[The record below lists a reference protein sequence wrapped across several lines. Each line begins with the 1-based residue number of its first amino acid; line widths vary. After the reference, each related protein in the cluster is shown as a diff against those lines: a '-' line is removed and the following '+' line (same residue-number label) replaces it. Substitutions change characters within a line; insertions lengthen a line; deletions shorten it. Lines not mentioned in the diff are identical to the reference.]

1 MNRSNVAWVDV
12 PYTSATTTGDR
23 GPSPPVQRA
32 IETIRMWAGQ
42 QPTTSTGQ
50 RTGQRLDLSQ
60 RLIEFRVK
68 GENHPPNTVALQL
81 YSTSTNGFL
90 QYDLT
95 ASDLDGEWRH
105 LSLSLGR
112 FSSYG
117 TNPDLQ
123 AIDLVRFR
131 AIGDAGGAALTGS
144 MLVND
149 LVARSVAEPGVGRPG
164 PVRHAALGPRRWAG
178 GPASP
183 GGAGRQLTPLIKVAP
198 ARSSAGVWGF
208 QVLLF
213 AAVQCS
219 SPVEAVA
226 SPARHPPVN
235 SAGQVQGNR
244 PDLTSPAG
252 PQAGSAGRG
261 RGFRAIR
268 CAGRP
273 VWTAPGSRAG
283 PA

>member
-1 MNRSNVAWVDV
+1 MNFKCLPQAEVGGCGSLEIEDLTLGFLDPWLLTLGFPWSVGGGPGANVAGSLITIVSQS
-12 PYTSATTTGDR
+12 PSAAAPPQSALMTYAYGAANRFNYNDFYNDR
-23 GPSPPVQRA
+23 FS
-32 IETIRMWAGQ
+32 
-42 QPTTSTGQ
+42 
-50 RTGQRLDLSQ
+50 LDLSQ

-149 LVARSVAEPGVGRPG
+149 LVARSVAEPGGLPL
-164 PVRHAALGPRRWAG
+164 AALALALALLGQ
-178 GPASP
+178 
-183 GGAGRQLTPLIKVAP
+183 AGR
-198 ARSSAGVWGF
+198 R
-208 QVLLF
+208 
-213 AAVQCS
+213 
-219 SPVEAVA
+219 
-226 SPARHPPVN
+226 R
-235 SAGQVQGNR
+235 
-244 PDLTSPAG
+244 
-252 PQAGSAGRG
+252 
-261 RGFRAIR
+261 
-268 CAGRP
+268 
-273 VWTAPGSRAG
+273 
-283 PA
+283 

>member
-1 MNRSNVAWVDV
+1 VGGGPGANVAGSSITIVSQS
-12 PYTSATTTGDR
+12 PSAAAPPQSALMTYAYGAANSFNYIDFYNDR
-23 GPSPPVQRA
+23 FS
-32 IETIRMWAGQ
+32 
-42 QPTTSTGQ
+42 
-50 RTGQRLDLSQ
+50 LDLSQ

-149 LVARSVAEPGVGRPG
+149 LVARSVAEPGGLPL
-164 PVRHAALGPRRWAG
+164 AALALALALLGQ
-178 GPASP
+178 
-183 GGAGRQLTPLIKVAP
+183 AGR
-198 ARSSAGVWGF
+198 R
-208 QVLLF
+208 
-213 AAVQCS
+213 
-219 SPVEAVA
+219 
-226 SPARHPPVN
+226 R
-235 SAGQVQGNR
+235 QG
-244 PDLTSPAG
+244 A
-252 PQAGSAGRG
+252 QAGS
-261 RGFRAIR
+261 
-268 CAGRP
+268 
-273 VWTAPGSRAG
+273 
-283 PA
+283 